1 MHRVARNWNAGLAIY
16 TCYCFSHE
24 LLEFPQI
31 CGNSGK
37 MGLNLG
43 SKRLNSLFATTSD
56 KQEYNID
63 SMQKQTTR
71 FSIVVFF

>member
-1 MHRVARNWNAGLAIY
+1 MLVWPFIRAIVLVMSCRNSRKFAGIPAKWD
-16 TCYCFSHE
+16 S
-24 LLEFPQI
+24 
-31 CGNSGK
+31 
-37 MGLNLG
+37 LNLG

>member
-1 MHRVARNWNAGLAIY
+1 MLVWPFIRAIVLVMSCRNSRKFAGIPAKWDSTWVANAL
-16 TCYCFSHE
+16 T
-24 LLEFPQI
+24 P
-31 CGNSGK
+31 
-37 MGLNLG
+37 
-43 SKRLNSLFATTSD
+43 SLQTTSD